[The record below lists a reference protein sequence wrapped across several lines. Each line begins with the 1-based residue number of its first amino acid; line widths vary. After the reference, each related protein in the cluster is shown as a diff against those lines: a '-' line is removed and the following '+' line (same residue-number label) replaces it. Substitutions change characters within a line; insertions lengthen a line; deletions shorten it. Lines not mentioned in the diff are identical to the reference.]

1 MSRAPWARRGA
12 ARGSLASMRVSCSR
26 RVNRFIAW
34 SLVAALSLAAC
45 TGAGSST
52 PSPQASP
59 PAASSVPAE
68 VDPVAAD
75 VPGYDKPLRLVTL
88 GDGYTDG
95 SGTSSPGRDSW
106 PSQLVDAMRR
116 GGLDVVWLNLAEQ
129 SHTSDI
135 VVEEQLGQVASLA
148 PDVVTL
154 QVGVNDIISG
164 DTSFYRQNI
173 ELILDELLDI
183 LPADRIFAITT
194 PDHTLTDY
202 GLSFGSSR
210 EGHAAVEA
218 LNGPWPRSRRRAVWR
233 SSTSPRSTT
242 WWPTI
247 PVWSSA
253 TDRTARPSSTLAGW
267 RSSAHGSVRSCQPSS
282 RSTACALLR
291 TRPREAGPAVL

>member
-1 MSRAPWARRGA
+1 MQGA
-12 ARGSLASMRVSCSR
+12 AKGVLGMMRVSCSR

-116 GGLDVVWLNLAEQ
+116 SGLDVVWLNLAEQ

-202 GLSFGSSR
+202 GLSFGSST

-218 LNGPWPRSRRRAVWR
+218 LNGTLAEVASARGVAVIDISAVNDLVADDPSLVIGDGPYGTPKQYAGWVEIIGPRIRAV
-233 SSTSPRSTT
+233 
-242 WWPTI
+242 
-247 PVWSSA
+247 
-253 TDRTARPSSTLAGW
+253 L
-267 RSSAHGSVRSCQPSS
+267 
-282 RSTACALLR
+282 
-291 TRPREAGPAVL
+291 PAIEP